1 MEFPAKGQQ
10 SSPPAA
16 VSRLLSLTFT
26 VGGGRHPLGL
36 SPAMGAPNA
45 AHTVASTPDP
55 GSEG

>member
-10 SSPPAA
+10 SCPPASVA
-16 VSRLLSLTFT
+16 CLLSLTFT
-26 VGGGRHPLGL
+26 VGGGPHPLWL
-36 SPAMGAPNA
+36 SPAVGTPNA